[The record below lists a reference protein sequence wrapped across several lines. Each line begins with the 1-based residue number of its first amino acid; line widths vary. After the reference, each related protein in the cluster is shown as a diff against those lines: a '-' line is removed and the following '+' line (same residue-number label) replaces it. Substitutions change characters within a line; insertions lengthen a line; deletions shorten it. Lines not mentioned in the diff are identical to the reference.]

1 MKYTRILKKGS
12 TGEDVKYIQNC
23 LISLNYSCG
32 ASGADGN
39 FGSNTEKAVI
49 SYQKNHKD
57 INNNR
62 LSVDGIVGK
71 KTWNAIE
78 RDFSNL
84 NKIKYTRLLKKDM
97 SGNDVRYIKD
107 CLFKLKYYPSN
118 ITKISNNTFG
128 NNTYNAVLSYQT
140 FNKDINGNK
149 LKVDGIIGRKTWDA
163 IIRDF
168 NNNVVAPES
177 ITPDM
182 PIGLLDSYTHISSDK
197 RKKIEADL
205 ALVSDIRKEIV
216 LEALQYAYDKDVKG
230 NVRALYLF

>member
-1 MKYTRILKKGS
+1 MEYTRILKKGS
-12 TGEDVKYIQNC
+12 SGEDVKYIQNC

-57 INNNR
+57 INNNQ

-71 KTWNAIE
+71 KTWNAIK

-84 NKIKYTRLLKKDM
+84 NKNKYTRLLKKGM

-107 CLFKLKYYPSN
+107 CLFKLKYYSSN

-128 NNTYNAVLSYQT
+128 NDTYNAVLSYQT
-140 FNKDINGNK
+140 SNKDISGNK
-149 LKVDGIIGRKTWDA
+149 LQVD
-163 IIRDF
+163 
-168 NNNVVAPES
+168 
-177 ITPDM
+177 
-182 PIGLLDSYTHISSDK
+182 
-197 RKKIEADL
+197 
-205 ALVSDIRKEIV
+205 
-216 LEALQYAYDKDVKG
+216 
-230 NVRALYLF
+230 